1 MSRLKKFTRSLIS
14 GYILLAANIIYTLV
28 SVPLALHYLG
38 KVQFGLWAVIT
49 QLGGYIALIDLGMNS
64 SIARILID
72 HKDDRANGFYGS
84 VIKTGALV
92 GVVQGALILLAGIS
106 LSTPSALLLKVP
118 AELRHDFV
126 WIMIGQSVLI
136 AISFAARIFNQL
148 LFAHQRLDIG
158 NYGSTISTI
167 LCLALIWLGFVRGYG
182 IYSFLLGQTVL
193 ILAALAVNLAG
204 CLRLRL
210 LPASGE
216 WGTLSFSQ
224 FRELFAYGQGVF
236 LISVGSQFINTSQTI
251 LIARL
256 LGLEAAATWTICTRA
271 STIITLVVWRIMDY
285 SSPAL
290 SEMFVRKER
299 GKLLE
304 RIRDLAVLMAGLSV
318 VCGTLFATG
327 NSSFV
332 KVWTSAAAG
341 WPEINNIL
349 LALWFLAC
357 SIMRVHTGLVGISK
371 ELHFLRFI
379 YLIEGS
385 VFIVLNLLAY
395 RIENMTLMLAVS
407 LGSTLCFTLPYGL
420 MRTRKYFELTWAE
433 LLGWL
438 RPTGRLAWRLL
449 TVALITWWL
458 AQPLPSRWQLVLD
471 LVVPGIAGTL
481 FFLRY
486 GLESRL
492 RLEISEKLPPLA
504 QMAIKRLV
512 CP

>member
-14 GYILLAANIIYTLV
+14 GYILLAANIIYTLA

-38 KVQFGLWAVIT
+38 KVQFGLWAVIS
-49 QLGGYIALIDLGMNS
+49 QIGGYIALVDLGMNS

-72 HKDDRANGFYGS
+72 HKDDRVNGVYGS

-92 GVVQGALILLAGIS
+92 GLVQGLLVFLIGAALSAPAG
-106 LSTPSALLLKVP
+106 ALLNVP
-118 AELRHDFV
+118 AELRNDFF
-126 WIMIGQSVLI
+126 WIMIGQAFLI
-136 AISFAARIFNQL
+136 GVNFAARIFSQL

-167 LCLALIWLGFVRGYG
+167 LSLAVMWLGFIRGYG
-182 IYSFLLGQTVL
+182 IYSFLLGQSVL
-193 ILAALAVNLAG
+193 VLAALAVTLGG
-204 CLRLRL
+204 CLRLQL
-210 LPASGE
+210 FPAAGE
-216 WGTLSFSQ
+216 WGALSYGR

-256 LGLEAAATWTICTRA
+256 LGLETAATWTICTRA
-271 STIITLVVWRIMDY
+271 YTIITMLVWRIMDY

-290 SEMFVRKER
+290 SEMWVRKER

-304 RIRDLAVLMAGLSV
+304 RIRDLTILMAGLSV
-318 VCGTLFATG
+318 VCGTLFAAG

-332 KVWTSAAAG
+332 RIWTGPAAG
-341 WPEINNIL
+341 WPEINNVL

-379 YLIEGS
+379 YLIEGC
-385 VFIVLNLLAY
+385 VFVALNLLAY
-395 RIENMTLMLAVS
+395 RIQSITLMLAIS
-407 LGSTLCFTLPYGL
+407 LGCTLFCTLPYGL
-420 MRTRKYFELTWAE
+420 MRTRKSFGLGWFA

-438 RPTGRLAWRLL
+438 HPTWRLSWRL
-449 TVALITWWL
+449 VPVAVATWWL
-458 AQPLPSRWQLVLD
+458 VRSLPARWQFVLD
-471 LVVPGIAGTL
+471 LVVPGIAGTAFL
-481 FFLRY
+481 LRY
-486 GLESRL
+486 GLDSRL
-492 RLEISEKLPPLA
+492 RLEIGDKLPPLA
-504 QMAIKRLV
+504 RLIINRLAWR
-512 CP
+512 